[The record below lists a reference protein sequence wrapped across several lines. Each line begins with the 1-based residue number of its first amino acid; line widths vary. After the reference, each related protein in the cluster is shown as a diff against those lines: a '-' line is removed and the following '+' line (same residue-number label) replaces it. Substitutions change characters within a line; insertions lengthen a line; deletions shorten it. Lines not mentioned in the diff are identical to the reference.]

1 MSELLEKNNMK
12 NNNNNKL
19 TQEDF
24 LQNMKFENQVFLTF
38 YFTTA
43 LIFLFPQVRQCIPLS
58 DS

>member
-24 LQNMKFENQVFLTF
+24 LQNMKFENQVF
-38 YFTTA
+38 
-43 LIFLFPQVRQCIPLS
+43 
-58 DS
+58 